1 MRNASQT
8 NLMAV
13 ATAVVLLIA
22 NTACAATGA
31 DYDRNVGTNIP
42 VLVMGEDEDPNSV
55 KRSSDIFKRVNAELK
70 GAMQRHGFA

>member
-1 MRNASQT
+1 MPTASQT
-8 NLMAV
+8 TPMAV
-13 ATAVVLLIA
+13 AAAAILLIA

-42 VLVMGEDEDPNSV
+42 VLVMGEDEDPNTV

-70 GAMQRHGFA
+70 APCSATASA